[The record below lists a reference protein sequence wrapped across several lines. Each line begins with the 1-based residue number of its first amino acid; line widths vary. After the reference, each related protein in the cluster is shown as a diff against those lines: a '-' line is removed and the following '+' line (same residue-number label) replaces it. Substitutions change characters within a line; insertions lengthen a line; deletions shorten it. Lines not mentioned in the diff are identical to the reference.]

1 MQKFKKLIMI
11 ASLYAITAAFN
22 ENTDLSASIIVEA
35 ATTTTNAT
43 TSIDDAE
50 YSYVINTDEEGNSYI
65 TDFKFTSKGSNIGTS
80 DINVVIPADINGIPI
95 KEIGMFYG
103 DGIAQIKSISIDM
116 SESDITLSTNAFR
129 YCTGLSQFATT
140 ESDNTLIIGNS
151 VFYDTKIRNI
161 IFNCSVQT
169 GQYPFGE
176 WGQDKIQYLEN
187 ITFNGP
193 ETELGTYTFLCCDN
207 LENIIFNG
215 KNVLCNTQSLSNGS
229 NIEFNNTEHTY
240 LYEDAL
246 KDNAYVKTI
255 IFNSKEINTSSTS
268 NAIRIT
274 NGTKRLKDVIFGLN
288 VRKMNCIRFDADDV
302 SSIQNIYFLNPN
314 IVADVRGTYNSQINF
329 WKFNSKNDN
338 LDIDYT
344 GEYVNSNIQE
354 AAPTVE
360 YKGNVTYIEG
370 QTVSEEDFVVKQAY
384 AQLDIVDEIP
394 MCSDSNS
401 LYGYKVCYYD
411 KDGKEQQELTE
422 GQNSIVIKYGSK
434 QSEEITVN
442 AQKRHIVS
450 YEIEYIGN
458 EKIEGQTVTKDEFEI
473 KNVTYDNGKTDEILG
488 QDKFEVISTD
498 ELAAGNNTIK
508 FVINGDQTTVDGKD
522 ITYTLQNVMEK
533 EVVSITAAQKEN
545 LEKFVGDILSEDDI
559 VVTVTY
565 NNGKTESGYKEFTIS
580 NNLLSREENVIT
592 VTSDNGKTTE
602 ITIKAIPIVITGIE
616 AVYTNP
622 KYADDENY
630 ENAAILVEGQVINP
644 EHLSIYINYNNHKR
658 EELSETEKDK
668 CIISNDKI
676 AVGENELK
684 IKYYENET
692 VCKII
697 GIERKIVALKAEK
710 SQLCEE
716 KTWYTNDVVS
726 KEDFVITATYNDDTV
741 DEDYK
746 DYSITKET
754 EILLQEMN
762 TIEFIDNSED
772 NAGVKCTFEDFA
784 ATPLKVTELTAVYD
798 TGKYPVEVGKEIDI
812 RNIEVTA
819 TYNNGLVENDVKDF
833 TIADYEIKEGYN
845 EITVLYKEGKATIK
859 VQGVVLNPTK
869 VPTTPKPTAVE
880 EPTLVPTVIEEPTV
894 TPKPT
899 VTPSQEPKAT
909 VTPRPTATK
918 APIAQFTYKSSNS
931 KIKLYS
937 TSAKT
942 TYKVYTNKT
951 IKLTPK
957 AANGKV
963 YYQIVKKGKKMS
975 SKAWKTVSNSVSI
988 KTNMTACVYFKYTQN
1003 GKTVIKKTSGF
1014 VFDKTAP
1021 KISVSTKG
1029 KLTVKDTGSGIKKI
1043 TANGKTV
1050 KSGAIL
1056 KNGKYT
1062 VVATDKAGNKKS
1074 VKVIISK

>member
-11 ASLYAITAAFN
+11 ASLFAITAAFN

-35 ATTTTNAT
+35 ATTTTSAT
-43 TSIDDAE
+43 TSIDGAE

-65 TDFKFTSKGSNIGTS
+65 TSFKFTGKSSNIGTS

-129 YCTGLSQFATT
+129 YCTELSQFATT

-151 VFYDTKIRNI
+151 AFYDTKIRNI

-176 WGQDKIQYLEN
+176 WGEDKIQCLEN

-274 NGTKRLKDVIFGLN
+274 NGTKHLKDVIFGLN

-314 IVADVRGTYNSQINF
+314 IAADVRGTYNSQINF
-329 WKFNSKNDN
+329 WRFNSKNDN
-338 LDIDYT
+338 LDIDYN
-344 GEYVNSNIQE
+344 GKYVNSNIQE

-522 ITYTLQNVMEK
+522 ITYTLQSVMEK

-545 LEKFVGDILSEDDI
+545 LEKFIGDILSEDDI
-559 VVTVTY
+559 IATVTY
-565 NNGKTESGYKEFTIS
+565 NNGKTESGYKGFTIS
-580 NNLLSREENVIT
+580 NNLLSREENVII

-622 KYADDENY
+622 KYVDDENY

-644 EHLSIYINYNNHKR
+644 EHLSIYINYNNHTRK
-658 EELSETEKDK
+658 ELTEKDK

-676 AVGENELK
+676 VVGENELK

-754 EILLQEMN
+754 EKLLQEMN

-772 NAGVKCTFEDFA
+772 NAGVKCTFDNFA
-784 ATPLKVTELTAVYD
+784 ATPLKVTKLTAIYD

-845 EITVLYKEGKATIK
+845 EITVLYKEGKAVIK
-859 VQGVVLNPTK
+859 VQGVVLNPTQ

-894 TPKPT
+894 APEPT
-899 VTPSQEPKAT
+899 VIPSQEPKAT